1 MCNWDVKDVGIGEE
15 EMKWLERW
23 RKKGRKKREQNTGP
37 RKGRS
42 REECKEE
49 EGEQAAAAREM
60 EKKNKRNREMG
71 ETSVE

>member
-1 MCNWDVKDVGIGEE
+1 MFWVNKEVGIGEE

-49 EGEQAAAAREM
+49 VGGEEEEARET
-60 EKKNKRNREMG
+60 EKK
-71 ETSVE
+71 

>member
-49 EGEQAAAAREM
+49 EGDEEAAAREM
-60 EKKNKRNREMG
+60 EKKIRGTEKWVRL
-71 ETSVE
+71 V